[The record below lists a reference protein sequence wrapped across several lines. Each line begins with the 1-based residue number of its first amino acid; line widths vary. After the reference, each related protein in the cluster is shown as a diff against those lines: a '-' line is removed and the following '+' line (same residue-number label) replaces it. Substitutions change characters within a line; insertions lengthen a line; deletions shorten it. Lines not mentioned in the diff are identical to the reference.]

1 MMERDGART
10 HGKLAA
16 RTAHAVRAVR
26 RALAASVAIAA
37 SAALAGPAALAALLV
52 PLAAAAQT
60 LTLRPSEPA
69 AARVGEVQAL
79 AEGVWWL
86 PSRFERGRQP
96 DGASLILQGREGLVI
111 IDTGRHAEHAG
122 ALREWARRRGQPIR
136 AVINTHW
143 HLDHLGGNALLRR
156 ALPGIRTHA
165 SAAVRDAVEQR
176 MPASDADLAKML
188 QDPSTDAATRRMI
201 EIDRALYA
209 ERALLLPDV
218 VLEQAPRDIE
228 LAGRALRVGVLRGV
242 SGGDAWVLD
251 RASGTLAVGDFVTLP
266 APFLDTACAETW
278 RAALG
283 ELDALPFERVV
294 PGHGPVMS
302 RDDFRRYRNAFD
314 RLLGC
319 AGGDKPVAECSAAW
333 VADLGPLLPAA
344 SQRAAA
350 GMLQHYFAERLRA
363 SAEDRARFCPG

>member
-1 MMERDGART
+1 MLRFAMATAAMAAG
-10 HGKLAA
+10 GPLAA
-16 RTAHAVRAVR
+16 
-26 RALAASVAIAA
+26 ALSV
-37 SAALAGPAALAALLV
+37 AALAAV
-52 PLAAAAQT
+52 QPVTAQT
-60 LTLRPSEPA
+60 LTLRPAEGA
-69 AARVGEVQAL
+69 AARVGEVQPL
-79 AEGVWWL
+79 ADGVWWL

-122 ALREWARRRGQPIR
+122 ALREWARRRAQPIR

-156 ALPGIRTHA
+156 ALPGLRTHA
-165 SAAVRDAVEQR
+165 SAAVREAIERR
-176 MPASDADLAKML
+176 MPASDADLARML
-188 QDPSTDAATRRMI
+188 ADPATDADTRRMI

-218 VLEQAPRDIE
+218 VLEEAPRDIE

-278 RAALG
+278 RAAMG
-283 ELDALPFERVV
+283 ELEALPFERVV

-302 RDDFRRYRNAFD
+302 RDDFKRYRRAFEG
-314 RLLGC
+314 LLLC
-319 AGGDKPVAECSAAW
+319 ATSDKPVAECSAAW

-350 GMLQHYFAERLRA
+350 GMLQHYFAERLRG